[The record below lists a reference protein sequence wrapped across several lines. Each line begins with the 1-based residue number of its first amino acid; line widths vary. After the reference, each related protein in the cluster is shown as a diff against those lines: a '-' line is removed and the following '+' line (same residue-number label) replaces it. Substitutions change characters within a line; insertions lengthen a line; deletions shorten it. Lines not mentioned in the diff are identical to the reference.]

1 MAVSILIPAFNP
13 DLNLPAY
20 VRELCEAGFS
30 HIVVIDDGSFQEKQ
44 EIFQRLETEYGCLV
58 LRHAVNMGKG
68 RALKDALNYYQ
79 VFLSRECSGVIT
91 ADCDGQHT
99 VEDIRRM
106 GQAMEE
112 HPDSLILGARDFDQ
126 KNVPAKSRVGNK
138 LTRTVMRLFY
148 GGKISDTQTGLRAIP
163 NSLVEEYLTLPG
175 ARFEFETAMLLTA
188 LRRKTRI
195 EEVPIQTVYL
205 DGNKSTHFRP
215 VADSWAIYKLILGTF
230 FKYSLSSLSSC
241 LIDFALFQ
249 LLLLALGS
257 LSWEVKVT
265 LATVAARVCSS
276 LYNYAV
282 NRQLVFSRGR
292 LGKGP
297 FLKYYILC
305 AAQMLCSAGGVLL
318 FCQWARLPELP
329 AKIVVDGVL
338 FFISYRIQRNWVF
351 AERGEREKS

>member
-1 MAVSILIPAFNP
+1 
-13 DLNLPAY
+13 
-20 VRELCEAGFS
+20 
-30 HIVVIDDGSFQEKQ
+30 
-44 EIFQRLETEYGCLV
+44 
-58 LRHAVNMGKG
+58 
-68 RALKDALNYYQ
+68 
-79 VFLSRECSGVIT
+79 
-91 ADCDGQHT
+91 
-99 VEDIRRM
+99 
-106 GQAMEE
+106 
-112 HPDSLILGARDFDQ
+112 
-126 KNVPAKSRVGNK
+126 
-138 LTRTVMRLFY
+138 
-148 GGKISDTQTGLRAIP
+148 
-163 NSLVEEYLTLPG
+163 
-175 ARFEFETAMLLTA
+175 MLLTA

-265 LATVAARVCSS
+265 LATVGARVCSS

-292 LGKGP
+292 LGKGT